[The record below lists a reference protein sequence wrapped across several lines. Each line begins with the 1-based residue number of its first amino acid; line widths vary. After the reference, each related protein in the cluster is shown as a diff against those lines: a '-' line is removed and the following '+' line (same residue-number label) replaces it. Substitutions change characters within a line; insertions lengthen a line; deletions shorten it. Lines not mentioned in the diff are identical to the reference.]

1 MEVEKEEWYV
11 QEEKDIKIDRLY
23 KYLKTIDEK
32 LNTVDKKLETIL
44 KTINDKKSIL
54 YHNFNYI
61 KGSSIIAE
69 REKNL
74 YVRSGIPFQF
84 VAEKTNRQL

>member
-1 MEVEKEEWYV
+1 MEAEKEEWYV
-11 QEEKDIKIDRLY
+11 QDEKDIKIDKLY
-23 KYLKTIDEK
+23 KYLKTIEEK
-32 LNTVDKKLETIL
+32 LSTVDKKLESIL
-44 KTINDKKSIL
+44 KILNDKKNL
-54 YHNFNYI
+54 FHYNFNYI

-84 VAEKTNRQL
+84 VPEKTNR